1 LTGREIRVTASGAS
15 PRLAEFNLMRSTLIG
30 LFALLLACPAFA
42 DAAPVRDLSV
52 EPVTPASVAEAPASL
67 DTWFDRADA
76 TYARGQSVRMFV
88 RSGEEGYVTAFSIGP
103 TGDVTRIYP
112 NAYHV
117 DNFISAGG
125 TIEIPGAGARAF
137 VTGPLGEERVRVVFT
152 HSREPVC
159 APSDLAEAGPFQTV
173 VGGGDALH
181 RDLQVVATHEPS
193 GRLTMIE
200 RILHSV
206 SGAPAPDGVVVIV
219 PGQN

>member
-1 LTGREIRVTASGAS
+1 VVRPRRCHVRARTKCADVRALRRGRLRDS
-15 PRLAEFNLMRSTLIG
+15 
-30 LFALLLACPAFA
+30 LFDWP
-42 DAAPVRDLSV
+42 DGR
-52 EPVTPASVAEAPASL
+52 
-67 DTWFDRADA
+67 R
-76 TYARGQSVRMFV
+76 
-88 RSGEEGYVTAFSIGP
+88 
-103 TGDVTRIYP
+103 
-112 NAYHV
+112 HV

-137 VTGPLGEERVRVVFT
+137 VTGPLGEERVRVIFT

-159 APSDLAEAGPFQTV
+159 APSDLAEAGPLQTV